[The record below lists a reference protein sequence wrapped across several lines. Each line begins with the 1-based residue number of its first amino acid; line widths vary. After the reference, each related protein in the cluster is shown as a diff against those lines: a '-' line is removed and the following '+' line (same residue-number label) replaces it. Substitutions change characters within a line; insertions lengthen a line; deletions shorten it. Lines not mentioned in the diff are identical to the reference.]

1 MHCYLCADENGHLH
15 SPMNNSVDDVLIPAE
30 VLVSAELFTLTIA
43 EYLAPFTKPLPIHT
57 SIGADR
63 SFAYGGTIL
72 GPLTM
77 GVLSGVSTR

>member
-1 MHCYLCADENGHLH
+1 MHCYLHVIENGFLH
-15 SPMNNSVDDVLIPAE
+15 SPKKYSVDDVLIPAE
-30 VLVSAELFTLTIA
+30 VFTFKIA
-43 EYLAPFTKPLPIHT
+43 EYLTLFTKPLPICT

-77 GVLSGVSTR
+77 VVLSGSSTR